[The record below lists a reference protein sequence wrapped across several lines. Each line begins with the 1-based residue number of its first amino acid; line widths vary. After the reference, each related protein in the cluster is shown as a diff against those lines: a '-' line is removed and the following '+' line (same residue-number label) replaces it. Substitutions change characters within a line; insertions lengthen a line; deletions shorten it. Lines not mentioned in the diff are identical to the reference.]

1 MMPLPRILERPSKG
15 EMRFLLELEVGHEAF
30 RGHFP
35 GYPILPG
42 VIQVDWA
49 IRLGAEAF
57 GHLGEFLGLSDLKFV
72 APILP
77 GERIELLLQ
86 REAGGLSFRY
96 RSREDRNS
104 SGRILFRTR

>member
-1 MMPLPRILERPSKG
+1 MMPLPRILERPSQG
-15 EMRFLLELEVGHEAF
+15 EMCFLLELEVGHEAF

-35 GYPILPG
+35 GNPILPG

-57 GHLGEFLGLSDLKFV
+57 GPLGEFQGLADLKFA

-96 RSREDRNS
+96 RSGEDRKS

>member
-1 MMPLPRILERPSKG
+1 MMPLPRILGRESGEEER
-15 EMRFLLELEVGHEAF
+15 FVLTLEPDHPAF

-96 RSREDRNS
+96 RSGEDRKS